1 MSGLIR
7 CKACGYVMN
16 ESHLKDLCPACGL
29 PKTVFEP
36 YTKKIAARR
45 KFVIDQ
51 HLHPIAVHF
60 PQVFLL
66 LALILPVLALIVND
80 PVRAEMLIIAKW
92 SILVLPFTVLGGL
105 VTGLVDGK
113 IRFKKITTPLLV
125 NKMIAGVVLQVLSI
139 LTFSLYMFH
148 GLTGNALW
156 LIVGSNAVA
165 MVCAIYLGKTGASLF
180 ESILP
185 G

>member
-125 NKMIAGVVLQVLSI
+125 NKMIAGVSLLQIRERTALYGPGYNRAGLQYAEPHNGLFAGMNWQPAV
-139 LTFSLYMFH
+139 SLP
-148 GLTGNALW
+148 
-156 LIVGSNAVA
+156 SP
-165 MVCAIYLGKTGASLF
+165 
-180 ESILP
+180 LP
-185 G
+185 IHK